1 MPEKPHIPF
10 VPPTFIWDSPNLYNQ
25 FKIFKQKVDFA
36 FKGLYKD
43 TDAASK
49 VCAILNWLGDYAYE
63 IYEHLHWAA
72 DDDKDDPEKVLLAFG
87 NYFKPEQNQFHS
99 WYTLGTIYS
108 SQFKCQHDFLTRLR
122 EVAKDCSFAN
132 ADEIVRF
139 LFLMHNQNTRVR
151 EELLKTMK
159 PMDSLHEALKI
170 ARLAEGTIYSEEL
183 SKQYLDTVKK
193 DTQIDSIHHN
203 KSK

>member
-1 MPEKPHIPF
+1 M
-10 VPPTFIWDSPNLYNQ
+10 
-25 FKIFKQKVDFA
+25 
-36 FKGLYKD
+36 
-43 TDAASK
+43 
-49 VCAILNWLGDYAYE
+49 
-63 IYEHLHWAA
+63 
-72 DDDKDDPEKVLLAFG
+72 
-87 NYFKPEQNQFHS
+87 
-99 WYTLGTIYS
+99 
-108 SQFKCQHDFLTRLR
+108 RLR

-132 ADEIVRF
+132 TDEIVRF
-139 LFLMHNQNTRVR
+139 LFLTHNQNTRVR

-170 ARLAEGTIYSEEL
+170 ARLAEGAIYSEEL